1 MPFVEQEAGQT
12 TETTIDGRKV
22 PVIKPK
28 VIVTLTHKET
38 GREYMSNE
46 EADAD
51 INDPNTTT
59 TKDHIKRDVQIE
71 VAHVP
76 IGAETK

>member
-28 VIVTLTHKET
+28 VIVTLIHKET
-38 GREYMSNE
+38 GREYLSNE

-51 INDPNTTT
+51 IKDPNTST
-59 TKDHIKRDVQIE
+59 TKDHIRRDVQIE
-71 VAHVP
+71 VAHIP
-76 IGAETK
+76 MGADSK

>member
-46 EADAD
+46 AADGY
-51 INDPNTTT
+51 INDPNTST
-59 TKDHIKRDVQIE
+59 TKDHIRRDVQIE
-71 VAHVP
+71 VAHIP
-76 IGAETK
+76 MGADSK

>member
-38 GREYMSNE
+38 GIWSWTGDDYSLIEIANKLK
-46 EADAD
+46 DAVNGECL
-51 INDPNTTT
+51 IYNRQGICGLH
-59 TKDHIKRDVQIE
+59 K
-71 VAHVP
+71 
-76 IGAETK
+76 

>member
-12 TETTIDGRKV
+12 TETTINDRKV
-22 PVIKPK
+22 PVIKHK

-38 GREYMSNE
+38 GKEYMSNE

-51 INDPNTTT
+51 VNDPNTST

-76 IGAETK
+76 IGADSK